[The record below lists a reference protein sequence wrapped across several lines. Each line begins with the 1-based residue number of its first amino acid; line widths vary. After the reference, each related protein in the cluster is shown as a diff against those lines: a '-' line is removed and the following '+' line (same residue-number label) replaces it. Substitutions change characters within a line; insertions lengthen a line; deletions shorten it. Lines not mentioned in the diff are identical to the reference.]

1 MSLYLDGNTGY
12 LDFGNIDSSE
22 VDSGGPWF
30 VSNYAQTFFMVYV
43 ESLQFEET
51 SLTTTDI
58 LFETELSTDSYLPV
72 AIFNT
77 LTTKLDE
84 LYADKNC

>member
-30 VSNYAQTFFMVYV
+30 VSNYA
-43 ESLQFEET
+43 
-51 SLTTTDI
+51 
-58 LFETELSTDSYLPV
+58 
-72 AIFNT
+72 
-77 LTTKLDE
+77 
-84 LYADKNC
+84 